1 MYLPKTE
8 IFNLLSELDCE
19 VSQTKPPIFNTLPYI
34 TFTVTGN
41 DINTFLDNSIA
52 YQDITVQIDIWADDS
67 PSASN
72 LLSQV
77 EEKMRNNFYSM
88 IYSSDVP
95 NVGNVFHIV
104 SRFTKK
110 V

>member
-1 MYLPKTE
+1 MYLPKEE
-8 IFNLLSELDCE
+8 IFKILSELGCA
-19 VSQTKPPIFNTLPYI
+19 VSQTKPPIFNELPYI

-41 DINTFLDNSIA
+41 DINTFLDNTIA
-52 YQDITVQIDIWADDS
+52 YQDITVQVDIWADDS

-72 LLSQV
+72 LLSKV
-77 EEKMRNNFYSM
+77 EEKMRNNFYNM

-95 NVGNVFHIV
+95 NTGNVFHIV

-110 V
+110 C

>member
-1 MYLPKTE
+1 MYLPKEE
-8 IFNLLSELDCE
+8 IFKILSELGCA
-19 VSQTKPPIFNTLPYI
+19 VSQTKPPVFNELPYI

-52 YQDITVQIDIWADDS
+52 YQDITVQVDIWADDS

-72 LLSQV
+72 LLSKV
-77 EEKMRNNFYSM
+77 EEKMRNNFYNM

-95 NVGNVFHIV
+95 NNGNVFHIV

-110 V
+110 C

>member
-1 MYLPKTE
+1 MYLPKEE
-8 IFNLLSELDCE
+8 IFKILSELGCA
-19 VSQTKPPIFNTLPYI
+19 VSQTKPPVFNELPYI
-34 TFTVTGN
+34 TFNVTGN

-52 YQDITVQIDIWADDS
+52 YQDITVQVDIWADDS

>member
-1 MYLPKTE
+1 MYVPKEE
-8 IFNLLSELDCE
+8 IFKILSELGCA
-19 VSQTKPPIFNTLPYI
+19 VSQTKPPVFNELPYI

-52 YQDITVQIDIWADDS
+52 YQDITVQVDIWADDS

-72 LLSQV
+72 LLSKV
-77 EEKMRNNFYSM
+77 EEKMRNNFYNM

-95 NVGNVFHIV
+95 NNGNVFHIV

-110 V
+110 C

>member
-1 MYLPKTE
+1 MFLPKSE
-8 IFNLLSELDCE
+8 IFNILSDLDCK
-19 VSQTKPPIFNTLPYI
+19 VSQSKPPVFNELPYI

-41 DINTFLDNSIA
+41 DINSFLDNSIA
-52 YQDITVQIDIWADDS
+52 YQNITVQIDIWANDS
-67 PSASN
+67 VNASN

-77 EEKMRNNFYSM
+77 EEKMRNNFYNM

-95 NVGNVFHIV
+95 NIGNIFHIV
-104 SRFTKK
+104 TRFNKK